1 MSKKAFNPGD
11 VLSLRLPNTLSDREL
26 EGINQLKETL
36 GRDFNKT
43 IIPILLQAVNEYIS
57 TTEKK
62 ITVPL
67 PEKLNAEQESQFNQ
81 PMVKQLI
88 GQLVYQ
94 LILNPSQ
101 PLNVTTSQQQA
112 APIEEKQ
119 EVNETNNF
127 KNSFGAKF
135 VANNLFDEDEDD
147 D

>member
-11 VLSLRLPNTLSDREL
+11 VLSLRLPNTLSDRDL

-57 TTEKK
+57 TTEKE

-67 PEKLNAEQESQFNQ
+67 PEKLNSEQESQFNQ
-81 PMVKQLI
+81 PVVKQLI

-101 PLNVTTSQQQA
+101 PLNVTTSQQP
-112 APIEEKQ
+112 APTKEKQ
-119 EVNETNNF
+119 DVNDTNNF

-135 VANNLFDEDEDD
+135 VANNLFDDDEDD

>member
-11 VLSLRLPNTLSDREL
+11 VLSLRLPNTLSDRDL

-57 TTEKK
+57 KTEKE
-62 ITVPL
+62 ITIPL
-67 PEKLNAEQESQFNQ
+67 PEKLNSEQENQFNQ
-81 PMVKQLI
+81 PIVKQLI

-101 PLNVTTSQQQA
+101 PLNVNTSQQQA
-112 APIEEKQ
+112 TPIEEK
-119 EVNETNNF
+119 EDTNNF
-127 KNSFGAKF
+127 TNSFGAKF
-135 VANNLFDEDEDD
+135 VANNLFDDEDD

>member
-11 VLSLRLPNTLSDREL
+11 VLSLRLPNTLSDRDL

-43 IIPILLQAVNEYIS
+43 IIPILLQAVNAYIS
-57 TTEKK
+57 TTEKE

-67 PEKLNAEQESQFNQ
+67 PEKLNSEQESQFNQ
-81 PMVKQLI
+81 PVVKQLI

-101 PLNVTTSQQQA
+101 PLNLTTSQQP

-119 EVNETNNF
+119 DVNGTTNF

>member
-1 MSKKAFNPGD
+1 MSNKAFNPGD
-11 VLSLRLPNTLSDREL
+11 VFSLRLPNTLSDRDL

-43 IIPILLQAVNEYIS
+43 ILPILLNAINEYI
-57 TTEKK
+57 TNKEKE

-67 PEKLNAEQESQFNQ
+67 PEKLNSEQEAQFNQ
-81 PMVKQLI
+81 PIVKQLI

-94 LILNPSQ
+94 LILNPAQPINIATDSQ
-101 PLNVTTSQQQA
+101 TAPVETT
-112 APIEEKQ
+112 
-119 EVNETNNF
+119 VDTNKTDNF
-127 KNSFGAKF
+127 TSSFGAKF